1 MKNKTNEPT
10 GEHRPMAIE
19 SDVDI
24 LLQWYPWFSRD
35 QIKEALL
42 LSKNNRTKVMSYLHL
57 KSGAW
62 THDDHAEW

>member
-1 MKNKTNEPT
+1 MINKNPDPS
-10 GEHRPMAIE
+10 GEQRPVAME

-24 LLQWYPWFSRD
+24 LSRLYPWFSRD

-42 LSKNNRTKVMSYLHL
+42 YSRNNKAKVMSYLHL